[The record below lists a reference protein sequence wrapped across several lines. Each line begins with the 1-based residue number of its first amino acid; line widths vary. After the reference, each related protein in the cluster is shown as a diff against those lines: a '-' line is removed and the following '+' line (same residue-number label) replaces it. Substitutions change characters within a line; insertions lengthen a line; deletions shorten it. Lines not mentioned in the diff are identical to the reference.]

1 MGSGLPGGRNRCDH
15 KLPPVYL
22 IYRTVGPFRSD
33 WRPNNMYF
41 SICMSTGDLFY
52 PWSTNN
58 PQGKVGFTESAPLE
72 ERGTQPRG
80 CRYLDSSSPA
90 IFELRHSFLLPSLPL
105 RSRCLRTRFAAQMRL
120 SCRRNLKQ
128 VFSQSANAGDAQK
141 RSYFSPVR
149 CQREVLFALWECRN
163 SDWETS
169 ERRGIMH
176 DFMASDGPDRLDLRV
191 LGGYQE

>member
-1 MGSGLPGGRNRCDH
+1 M
-15 KLPPVYL
+15 
-22 IYRTVGPFRSD
+22 IYRTVGPFGSD
-33 WRPNNMYF
+33 GRPNNMYF

-58 PQGKVGFTESAPLE
+58 PQGKVFSHWRTFGFTESAPLE

-128 VFSQSANAGDAQK
+128 VFSQSASAGDAQK

-149 CQREVLFALWECRN
+149 CRQEVLFALWECCN
-163 SDWETS
+163 SDSETS
-169 ERRGIMH
+169 ERRGIML

-191 LGGYQE
+191 LGVYG

>member
-1 MGSGLPGGRNRCDH
+1 M
-15 KLPPVYL
+15 

-58 PQGKVGFTESAPLE
+58 PQGKVFSHWRTFGFTESAPLE
-72 ERGTQPRG
+72 ERGTQPRV

-120 SCRRNLKQ
+120 SCRWNLKQ
-128 VFSQSANAGDAQK
+128 VFSQSASAGDAQK

-149 CQREVLFALWECRN
+149 CRQEVLLPYGSVVIATRRLPRDAASC
-163 SDWETS
+163 STS
-169 ERRGIMH
+169 WLPMVRIDSICG
-176 DFMASDGPDRLDLRV
+176 F
-191 LGGYQE
+191 